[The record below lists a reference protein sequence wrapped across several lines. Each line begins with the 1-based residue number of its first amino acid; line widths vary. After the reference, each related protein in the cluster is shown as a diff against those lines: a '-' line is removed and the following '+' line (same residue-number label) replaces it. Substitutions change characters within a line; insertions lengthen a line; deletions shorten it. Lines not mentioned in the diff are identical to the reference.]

1 MSDDGDDDIMTIF
14 VTTVIVI
21 LPNPDEA
28 EDGATGK
35 DLLHSL
41 RRKICQ
47 LPAIQLKLAGKT

>member
-28 EDGATGK
+28 EDGSTGK

-47 LPAIQLKLAGKT
+47 LPAIQLKLAG

>member
-1 MSDDGDDDIMTIF
+1 MFGIDGDDDIMTIF

-28 EDGATGK
+28 EDGSTGK

-47 LPAIQLKLAGKT
+47 LQMKLEGKT